1 MMCMSLRF
9 FKNLFT
15 NFLCAIACLLFCL
28 PLAAQQ
34 DPVDSLNTVL
44 RRSKHDTT
52 TARVYVALTE
62 YLYIPKPD
70 TVIPLC
76 QKALGIVEKDL
87 PGANSQEK
95 RSLLFTKAAALNNI
109 AFIYNIRGEMQ
120 KAIDYFGQSL
130 VINEEIGADKEAAN
144 ALSNIGA
151 IYDQQGQPDKA
162 LINYAKALKIQEK
175 IGAKDGMAFTLNNMA
190 AVYDKQGQV
199 QKALELN
206 HQSLKL
212 HLETNNKYGA
222 ATCLNNLGALYVK
235 QGDRS
240 KALDYYKQS
249 LKIREEIDDKQ
260 GIATCLH
267 NIGYVYEAVGD
278 RDKALDYDTR
288 GLKIYESIGDK
299 RGIANSYHN
308 MAAIY
313 EKQGD
318 VEKALG
324 YYNEA
329 LAIYE
334 SMDDKR
340 GMANS
345 LNNIGE
351 ALVKQSKPA
360 KALPY
365 IMRALASAKAGG
377 YVEPIRT
384 AYYTLTRIDSAT
396 GNMAGA
402 YQHYKDYIRY
412 RDSVSNVETRKAA
425 LKKKLQYEYE
435 TRETAA
441 RLEQDKKD
449 AVRREEL
456 KKQKQI
462 NWLIAGAMVLAVILL
477 LLLFNRYRLKQKN
490 LLQQQLN
497 QQQKAQASAVMETQ
511 EDERKRI
518 AEDLHDS
525 LGHLLSTVKL
535 NLQTLPNGQTQVHN
549 SLQLLNQASEE
560 IRNITFN
567 LMPRT
572 LEEGGLVPALNE
584 LAAKVTN
591 AGTVKVL
598 LHVHDMDRFVLEK
611 QSQFNIY
618 RIVQEAVNNILKH
631 AEASEINIQL
641 IGQADHI
648 TIMIEDDGKGF
659 DPGTNSKGRG
669 LKNIVTR
676 SLWLKGSLNIDST
689 PGRGTTITT
698 EIPI

>member
-1 MMCMSLRF
+1 MCMSLRF
-9 FKNLFT
+9 IENVLANLPFRT
-15 NFLCAIACLLFCL
+15 IACLLFCL
-28 PLAAQQ
+28 PVAAQQ
-34 DPVDSLNTVL
+34 NPVDSLNTVL
-44 RRSKHDTT
+44 RQSKHDTT
-52 TARVYVALTE
+52 TARAYVALTE

-76 QKALGIVEKDL
+76 QKALDIVAKDL
-87 PGANSQEK
+87 PKANSQEK
-95 RSLLFTKAAALNNI
+95 RSLLFTKAAAVNNI

-120 KAIDYFGQSL
+120 KAIDYFEQSL
-130 VINEEIGADKEAAN
+130 AINEEIGADKEAAN
-144 ALSNIGA
+144 ALSNIGT

-235 QGDRS
+235 QGDRA
-240 KALDYYKQS
+240 KALDYYNQS
-249 LKIREEIDDKQ
+249 LKMREAIDDKQ

-278 RDKALDYDTR
+278 REKALDYDTR

-318 VEKALG
+318 VDKALA
-324 YYNEA
+324 YYNDA

-334 SMDDKR
+334 GMNDKR

-365 IMRALASAKAGG
+365 IVRALASAKEGG

-425 LKKKLQYEYE
+425 LKKQLQYEYE
-435 TRETAA
+435 AKETAA

-449 AVRREEL
+449 AVRRGEL

-462 NWLIAGAMVLAVILL
+462 NWLIAGAMVLAVIML

-497 QQQKAQASAVMETQ
+497 QQQKAQAGAVMETQ
-511 EDERKRI
+511 EEERKRI

-535 NLQTLPNGQTQVHN
+535 NLQTLPERQKQVDN

-572 LEEGGLVPALNE
+572 LEEGGLVPALSE

-591 AGTVKVL
+591 AGIVRVL
-598 LHVHDMDRFVLEK
+598 LHVHNMERFVLEK

-641 IGQADHI
+641 IGQAGHI

-659 DPGTNSKGRG
+659 DPGTNSSGRG

-676 SLWLKGSLNIDST
+676 SLWLKGHLNIDST